1 MFAATPTT
9 PFERSLRSSPFSSKA
24 MTPRPTSPW
33 DVSTAMTARTRTPAS
48 SRGPTRQP
56 SPQRMPVGGDFDGTA
71 NEAISGPR
79 YSDDAAA
86 KEIVSDSPDCG
97 VRTARCTS
105 PHYMQP
111 TVSSR
116 YKQKPTLPESQDS
129 MKRRNSF
136 RQLGRTSIGGTSSQ
150 VTDTED
156 SKTTE
161 DVSVTTSQGGT
172 FVNEVVNNMNQPDQ
186 RKMPNS
192 QSSWMQTARK
202 RGGTLKIF
210 ICCVAPPPAVYD

>member
-71 NEAISGPR
+71 NEAISGPH

-116 YKQKPTLPESQDS
+116 YKQKPALPESQDS

-156 SKTTE
+156 SKTT